1 MDITG
6 IKISQNNRFEWGCAI
21 FAGMVLVIII
31 TILCVFSGR
40 KKQKKPFKVTLHKSQ
55 FLQSTLFVEKAL
67 TRLSQST
74 DTIVTMD
81 HEQSDCY
88 TQF

>member
-31 TILCVFSGR
+31 TILCVFPCR
-40 KKQKKPFKVTLHKSQ
+40 KKQDKSFKATLHKSQ
-55 FLQSTLFVEKAL
+55 F
-67 TRLSQST
+67 QST
-74 DTIVTMD
+74 DTIVTMG
-81 HEQSDCY
+81 HKQSDRY

>member
-40 KKQKKPFKVTLHKSQ
+40 KKQDKPFKVTLHKSQ
-55 FLQSTLFVEKAL
+55 FLQST
-67 TRLSQST
+67 
-74 DTIVTMD
+74 DTIVTMG
-81 HEQSDCY
+81 HKQSDRY
-88 TQF
+88 TKF